1 MNDLDYVLQTIDPW
15 LDKYINAGP
24 DSLAPIEL
32 LAVGVW
38 MLEAEVNNGGFD
50 QYYFNSAGDMAIRTV
65 DSLKS
70 IGATNT
76 ASLLAAAN
84 AEFQNSAPP
93 TDRTLRQDLLEEMRD
108 RVSFSPLEQEFF
120 QDQERLMS
128 RLANHLRTHFAQQ
141 AGLS

>member
-1 MNDLDYVLQTIDPW
+1 MALLVEL
-15 LDKYINAGP
+15 AGITAHRAHQAVASCTG
-24 DSLAPIEL
+24 SLPAQSLYCHQP
-32 LAVGVW
+32 
-38 MLEAEVNNGGFD
+38 
-50 QYYFNSAGDMAIRTV
+50 IRTV